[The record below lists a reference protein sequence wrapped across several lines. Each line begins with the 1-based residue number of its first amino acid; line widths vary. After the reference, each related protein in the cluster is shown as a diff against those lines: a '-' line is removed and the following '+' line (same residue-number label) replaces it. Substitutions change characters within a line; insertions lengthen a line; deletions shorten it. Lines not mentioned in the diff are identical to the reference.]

1 MNGDP
6 FLVGLDSAFPNQN
19 SSTAPTVWEE
29 DTFQA
34 AQQGIPCAPGPMLRL
49 RKRSNNQPF
58 LPGGAVNPCA
68 ESAPFCLWVDNL
80 RDTPAGSQRLSAS
93 LIGAGLVGG
102 QFVGGMPGAAGLGV
116 VGVGAPG
123 DGVRGIAGGTA
134 PSGHGVAGFTAS
146 ASHAG
151 ALGETSAAGV
161 GVQGRSSN
169 QAVRGDGGR
178 FGVVGRGTATG
189 VDGTGAGDSG
199 FGVVGRGTVTGVH
212 GSGAGA
218 GGLGVVGTGTARG
231 VDGTGT
237 GAGGLGVV
245 GRGTASGGFGVI
257 GIGGRVGVRG
267 DGRGATSG
275 IGVEGIPGPLSGGFF
290 PWAGA
295 FRGNVLVSR
304 NLSVDGNLFVS
315 GSKAAVVPHP
325 DGSERATYAVEAPES
340 WLEDIG
346 RAQLRQGV
354 ARVEVDPDFA
364 AVTGLGDDYHVFLT
378 PEGPTSGLYVTDRTS
393 SGFEVRE
400 QADGAGDI
408 SFSFRVVTR
417 RTDVRAGRLERIERP
432 PSGEGDPGDATPG
445 EPTSPPAPD
454 ARAAPRAKPG
464 EEPDAGPQ
472 PPSDWPLAT
481 VPWPPDVVAGEPR
494 RER

>member
-34 AQQGIPCAPGPMLRL
+34 AQQGIPCATGPMLRL

-123 DGVRGIAGGTA
+123 DGVRGIAGGAA

-146 ASHAG
+146 ANHAG
-151 ALGETSAAGV
+151 ALGETSAGGV

-189 VDGTGAGDSG
+189 VDGTGAGESG
-199 FGVVGRGTVTGVH
+199 FGVVGRGTATGVH
-212 GSGAGA
+212 GTGASA
-218 GGLGVVGTGTARG
+218 GGFGVVGTGTARG

-237 GAGGLGVV
+237 
-245 GRGTASGGFGVI
+245 R
-257 GIGGRVGVRG
+257 GGRPRRRRPTNRERRLRR
-267 DGRGATSG
+267 DRHRRTGRC
-275 IGVEGIPGPLSGGFF
+275 PGRRPWCHERDRRRRH
-290 PWAGA
+290 PWAPERRLLPVG
-295 FRGNVLVSR
+295 GCLSR
-304 NLSVDGNLFVS
+304 ERPRRPKPLRQRQPVRNGRCTPWRHRRAGWRTSAAHICARASPAWRSIPTSRRSPVWATTTTSSSPPKARPAGSTSPTAPRPGSRS
-315 GSKAAVVPHP
+315 GSKGTAPVTSASAS
-325 DGSERATYAVEAPES
+325 GS
-340 WLEDIG
+340 
-346 RAQLRQGV
+346 
-354 ARVEVDPDFA
+354 
-364 AVTGLGDDYHVFLT
+364 
-378 PEGPTSGLYVTDRTS
+378 
-393 SGFEVRE
+393 
-400 QADGAGDI
+400 
-408 SFSFRVVTR
+408 
-417 RTDVRAGRLERIERP
+417 
-432 PSGEGDPGDATPG
+432 
-445 EPTSPPAPD
+445 
-454 ARAAPRAKPG
+454 
-464 EEPDAGPQ
+464 
-472 PPSDWPLAT
+472 
-481 VPWPPDVVAGEPR
+481 
-494 RER
+494 